1 MVQGAKRKERQKD
14 EELLSHKNSEMTRER
29 ETRRKVNESEEAEE
43 ESAMMRTLLLTLLWS
58 VVAPSLPF
66 DAVILAKVVEEA
78 RTCWDVLVERKR
90 LRDST
95 RDKWA
100 ERVCFSSVVEEEEEE
115 EEEEDEVELEEEEEE
130 DEMEDDEEEEEDEG
144 RRQGPLKG
152 ATRETRVEVVM
163 MRISSMMRSVASE
176 VMMTVTSTA
185 PTRFMSAFPLSMM
198 KGTRTWSKE
207 PDSVAAKVVLKAEK
221 PPLAE
226 WTRTLRPAMWSELT
240 RKRKPSAAPR

>member
-115 EEEEDEVELEEEEEE
+115 EDEVELEEEEEE
-130 DEMEDDEEEEEDEG
+130 EEEMEEEEEDDEG

-176 VMMTVTSTA
+176 VMMTVISTA

-198 KGTRTWSKE
+198 KGTRTWS
-207 PDSVAAKVVLKAEK
+207 
-221 PPLAE
+221 
-226 WTRTLRPAMWSELT
+226 
-240 RKRKPSAAPR
+240 